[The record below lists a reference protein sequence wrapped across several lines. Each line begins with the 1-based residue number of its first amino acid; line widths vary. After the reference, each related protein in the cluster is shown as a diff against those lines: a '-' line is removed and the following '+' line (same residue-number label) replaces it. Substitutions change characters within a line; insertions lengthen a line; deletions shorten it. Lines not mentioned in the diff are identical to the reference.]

1 MMSQAKRTR
10 RQVQAEQTREEI
22 LRAARRLFASQ
33 GYTATTVSQIA
44 EAAGVSNQTIY
55 DSVGP
60 KAALV
65 TALNDHIDSEANI
78 GELVSSITEDTT
90 AEEMVAVAVAI
101 TRGIVE
107 TSGDIIRTA
116 TYAGPNVSELRAV
129 VDEGIRRH
137 REGVG
142 RLTSRIYTL
151 GRIRSQLSLPE
162 AIGTIAALTDAT
174 FWIHLIDAYQ
184 WSLDRVAQWA
194 TEAVSRLVLTE
205 SS

>member
-162 AIGTIAALTDAT
+162 ATGTIAALTDAT